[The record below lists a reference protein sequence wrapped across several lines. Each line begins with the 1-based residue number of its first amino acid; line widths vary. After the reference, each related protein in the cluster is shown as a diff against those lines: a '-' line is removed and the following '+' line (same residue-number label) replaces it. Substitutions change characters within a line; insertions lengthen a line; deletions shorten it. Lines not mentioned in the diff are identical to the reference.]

1 MTLTV
6 ARDEI
11 GRIVYSASLSYSSC
25 FFSST
30 RLSYTDTL
38 PSSNDE
44 KRLKYQDLSS
54 KNVPPR
60 KPCSRISR
68 IVPSR
73 RTRVPP
79 LPPLSPSSTSEDSD
93 TTSLAVP
100 PLPDEEVAVSSGIQ
114 RLSTPTSDALPF
126 FEASKDLSKSVDD
139 AALNLVQLACSTV
152 RVSTSAPSHSTI
164 NHRENDDEVAV
175 AAKLLIVTL
184 TPIPTVMSP
193 RTGSRHPT
201 VLTSHPIH
209 PSTTIVV
216 VTLVV
221 TFKGADHA

>member
-1 MTLTV
+1 
-6 ARDEI
+6 
-11 GRIVYSASLSYSSC
+11 
-25 FFSST
+25 
-30 RLSYTDTL
+30 
-38 PSSNDE
+38 
-44 KRLKYQDLSS
+44 LSS
-54 KNVPPR
+54 KEVPPR
-60 KPCSRISR
+60 KLCSRISR

-79 LPPLSPSSTSEDSD
+79 LPPLSPSSTSEDTD

-114 RLSTPTSDALPF
+114 RLSTPTMSR
-126 FEASKDLSKSVDD
+126 DLFKSVDD

-152 RVSTSAPSHSTI
+152 RVSTPVPSRSTI
-164 NHRENDDEVAV
+164 NHRDNDDEVAV
-175 AAKLLIVTL
+175 AAKLLVVTL

-201 VLTSHPIH
+201 VLTSHPNH
-209 PSTTIVV
+209 PPTTIVV